1 MPKLR
6 EAGVRLAAGAGAL
19 TPVPL
24 SVACCGLP
32 LALSVMLRVPVRLP
46 RAVGVNVRLMVQ
58 VALAARLAGQL
69 LVCAKSPLLVMLATL
84 RAALPVFFK
93 VTDCEALVVLMT

>member
-58 VALAARLAGQL
+58 LALAARLAGQL
-69 LVCAKSPLLVMLATL
+69 LVCAKSPLLEMPLIFS
-84 RAALPVFFK
+84 AALPVFFTL
-93 VTDCEALVVLMT
+93 TDCWLLLVFTT